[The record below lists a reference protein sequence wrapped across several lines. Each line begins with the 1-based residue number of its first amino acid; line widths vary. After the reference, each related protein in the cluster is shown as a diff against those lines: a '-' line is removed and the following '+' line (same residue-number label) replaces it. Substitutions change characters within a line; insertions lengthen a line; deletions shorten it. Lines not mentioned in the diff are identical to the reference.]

1 MVELVLDG
9 AFVTQSS
16 SLSVE
21 DHTVRCVV
29 GSEPI
34 YQWGLSGAFRG
45 YNEGH
50 TTIDS
55 AYVSGVAVMYGNS

>member
-16 SLSVE
+16 SQSVE

-29 GSEPI
+29 GSEPT
-34 YQWGLSGAFRG
+34 SG
-45 YNEGH
+45 
-50 TTIDS
+50 DCL
-55 AYVSGVAVMYGNS
+55 VPSGGIMKDTLQLIVPM